1 MPLGYQETDRVAGRR
16 KMRHPRKLLSYI
28 LITCL
33 LVGCG
38 FHLRGMVDMPKWLD
52 NVAIVVQQGHRDLA
66 PLIKEQLQSYKIYV
80 NPDTTSAQYWLI
92 IEHDDIQQ
100 NITSVSSSTTPRQY
114 QLIYNLRFQLTR
126 TNGKVL
132 FPSSQVAVT
141 RQITINSDRILG
153 STEEEELLKS
163 EMRRDA
169 VMQVINRLSRITP
182 DERELP

>member
-1 MPLGYQETDRVAGRR
+1 MNGQHALMKIKLLGYG
-16 KMRHPRKLLSYI
+16 
-28 LITCL
+28 LITYL
-33 LVGCG
+33 LTSCG
-38 FHLRGMVDMPKWLD
+38 FHLRGMIDMPTWLN
-52 NVAIVVQQGHRDLA
+52 NVTIVVQQGHRDLA

-80 NPDTTSAQYWLI
+80 NPDTTKASYWLV
-92 IEHDDIQQ
+92 IEHDDISQ

-114 QLIYNLRFQLTR
+114 QLIYNLRFQLMR
-126 TNGKVL
+126 PNGKIL
-132 FPSSQVAVT
+132 MPSNQVAVT

-182 DERELP
+182 DQRESA